1 VGFWELLPH
10 LLMLGMGVIF
20 FTLGR
25 KAARGELKP
34 NHLVGLRTARTL
46 ASEEA
51 WYRVHARAAPFWMA
65 AGAALVLV
73 SIAVLAAAALGRLS
87 LRTSQLALALELLT
101 AFAAAVGPLWADAG
115 AKPASAPDPETER
128 LERGTL
134 AALLGFLAFL
144 LLVFGVGLGYLLA
157 TGAIGPNGAV
167 GVRVPETLASP
178 EAWYRVNRPA
188 GWAFLLSSLVGALAC
203 VWGAFALPRARHPW
217 RVLAIALGIVLLSF
231 GALGVYTAT
240 LLGAP

>member
-1 VGFWELLPH
+1 MGFWELLPH
-10 LLMLGMGVIF
+10 LLMLAMGACF
-20 FTLGR
+20 FVLGR

-51 WYRVHARAAPFWMA
+51 WYRIHARAAPIWMA
-65 AGAALVLV
+65 AGATLVLV
-73 SIAVLAAAALGRLS
+73 SLAVLAAAALGRLS
-87 LRTSQLALALELLT
+87 LRTSELALALEILT
-101 AFAAAVGPLWADAG
+101 AFAAAVGPLWADAN
-115 AKPASAPDPETER
+115 AESASAPDPETER

-134 AALLGFLAFL
+134 AALLGFLAFI

-188 GWAFLLSSLVGALAC
+188 GWAFLLSSLVGSLAC
-203 VWGAFALPRARHPW
+203 VWGAFALPRARRPW
-217 RVLAIALGIVLLSF
+217 RVLTIALGVVLLSF
-231 GALGVYTAT
+231 VTLGVYTAA
-240 LLGAP
+240 LLGAL